1 MRFNGLTANDNSA
14 GTLPA
19 PDFPALTGAVIHAL
33 EELKAVDIRQID
45 VRDRTS
51 ITDLI
56 VIASGTSTRHVK
68 AIADEVLRQTKAIGA
83 APLGV
88 EGEREAEWVLVD
100 LGDVIIHVMLPRMR
114 EFYGLERLWSV
125 AEEVRQGNQDAS

>member
-1 MRFNGLTANDNSA
+1 MTANNTPAGNQPAPEFSALTAA
-14 GTLPA
+14 A
-19 PDFPALTGAVIHAL
+19 IHAL

-56 VIASGTSTRHVK
+56 LVASGTSTRHVK

-83 APLGV
+83 VPLGV

-100 LGDVIIHVMLPRMR
+100 LGDLIVHVMLPRVR

>member
-1 MRFNGLTANDNSA
+1 MTANNTPAGNQSAPEFSALTAA
-14 GTLPA
+14 A
-19 PDFPALTGAVIHAL
+19 IHAL

-56 VIASGTSTRHVK
+56 LVASGTSTRHVK

-83 APLGV
+83 VPLGV

-100 LGDVIIHVMLPRMR
+100 LGDLIVHVMLPRVR

>member
-1 MRFNGLTANDNSA
+1 MSANNTTAGDP
-14 GTLPA
+14 PA
-19 PDFPALTGAVIHAL
+19 PEFSVLCAAAIAAL

-56 VIASGTSTRHVK
+56 VIASGTSSRHVK
-68 AIADEVLRQTKAIGA
+68 AIAEEVVRRTKAVGA
-83 APLGV
+83 VPLGI
-88 EGEREAEWVLVD
+88 EGERDAEWVLVD
-100 LGDVIIHVMLPRMR
+100 LGDLIVHVMLPRMR

-125 AEEVRQGNQDAS
+125 AEEVRQGGQDAS